1 MMVNT
6 GGRRR
11 FSRLAGALAAGLRA
25 SGVLA
30 VGAVSLSATA
40 GSAATTAAATTAAA
54 TAAAAASGGTAHAA
68 VSTAGLTAQAR
79 AQVPWSKVGQ
89 GWVLAEYDSGPAG
102 KTAPV
107 TLYLVSPAG
116 VRYSMHTWSGRGMI
130 PYLIAWSGDKT
141 RALLGLL
148 GSQYEQLTL
157 STGKLT
163 SGKLAG
169 QAQPM
174 GYTTPDGQNL
184 LGVTE
189 ANSSGGAATV
199 ARYTLT
205 GKLAKVLTRGVDEN
219 NAVYAT
225 NGATLAVSG
234 AKGLELVSNGGGVIR
249 KLPVPGTNAAL
260 GCNPSRWWNA
270 TTVLAECLGTGVY
283 SVPRLWL
290 VPTDG
295 KRPVALTPQRGS
307 KGPDL
312 GDVGGWQLSSGLYV
326 QGLTGCGTMAI
337 FKQAAN
343 GSIKVVNVPG
353 ASGNNNQIVT
363 ALGARLLVHA
373 QTGCPGSS
381 SLLWFNPATR
391 AEQWLLRTPAKDAG
405 VIGVVAYNST
415 ENAQPF

>member
-1 MMVNT
+1 MIVNT

-11 FSRLAGALAAGLRA
+11 LSRLAGALAAG
-25 SGVLA
+25 VLA
-30 VGAVSLSATA
+30 VGAVSLGATA
-40 GSAATTAAATTAAA
+40 GSAATTGDA
-54 TAAAAASGGTAHAA
+54 AHAA
-68 VSTAGLTAQAR
+68 VSTAGLTAQTRAQTR

-107 TLYLVSPAG
+107 TLYLISPAG
-116 VRYSMHTWSGRGMI
+116 VRYTMHTWSGRGMI

-148 GSQYEQLTL
+148 GNQYEQLTL

-163 SGKLAG
+163 TGKLAG

-189 ANSSGGAATV
+189 ANSAGGATTV

-234 AKGLELVSNGGGVIR
+234 AKGLELVSNGGVVIR
-249 KLPVPGTNAAL
+249 SLPVPGTDASL
-260 GCNPSRWWNA
+260 GCDPSRWWNA
-270 TTVLAECLGTGVY
+270 TTVLTECLAKGKFI
-283 SVPRLWL
+283 PRLWL
-290 VPTDG
+290 VPTNG
-295 KRPVALTPQRGS
+295 KKPVALTPQRGTA
-307 KGPDL
+307 GPDL
-312 GDVGGWQLSSGLYV
+312 GDVGAWQLSSGLYV

-337 FKQAAN
+337 FKQTAN

-353 ASGNNNQIVT
+353 ASGNNNQVVT
-363 ALGARLLVHA
+363 ALGTRLLVHA

-391 AEQWLLRTPAKDAG
+391 AEQWLLRAPAKDAG
-405 VIGVVAYNST
+405 VIGVIAYNST

>member
-1 MMVNT
+1 MMIVNT

-11 FSRLAGALAAGLRA
+11 FGRIAGALAA
-25 SGVLA
+25 GVLA

-40 GSAATTAAATTAAA
+40 GSAATAAAHSTTH
-54 TAAAAASGGTAHAA
+54 GTT
-68 VSTAGLTAQAR
+68 STAGLTAQAR

-102 KTAPV
+102 KPAPV
-107 TLYLVSPAG
+107 TLYLISPAG
-116 VRYSMHTWSGRGMI
+116 VRYSMHTWNGRGMI
-130 PYLIAWSGDKT
+130 PFLIAWSGDKT

-148 GSQYEQLTL
+148 GNRYEQLTL

-163 SGKLAG
+163 VGKLAG
-169 QAQPM
+169 QAQPT
-174 GYTTPDGQNL
+174 GYTLPDGQNI

-189 ANSSGGAATV
+189 PNSGAGATTV
-199 ARYTLT
+199 ARYSLA
-205 GKLAKVLTRGVDEN
+205 GKLLKVLTNSIDGSI
-219 NAVYAT
+219 AVYAP
-225 NGATLAVSG
+225 NGTALAVSG
-234 AKGLELVSNGGGVIR
+234 PKGLELASNGGGAVR
-249 KLPVPGTNAAL
+249 SLPVPGTDPNL
-260 GCNPSRWWNA
+260 GCLPSRWWNA
-270 TTVLAECLGTGVY
+270 NTVLTECLAKGVY
-283 SVPRLWL
+283 IPRLWL

-312 GDVGGWQLSSGLYV
+312 GDVGAWQLSSGLYV

-381 SLLWFNPATR
+381 SLLWFNPATH
-391 AEQWLLRTPAKDAG
+391 ADQWLLRAPAKDAG
-405 VIGVVAYNST
+405 VIGVIAYNST

>member
-1 MMVNT
+1 MIVNA

-11 FSRLAGALAAGLRA
+11 LGRLAGALAA
-25 SGVLA
+25 GVLA

-40 GSAATTAAATTAAA
+40 GSAATAA
-54 TAAAAASGGTAHAA
+54 TASTAHGTTK
-68 VSTAGLTAQAR
+68 TAGLTAQAR

-89 GWVLAEYDSGPAG
+89 GWELAEYDAGPAG

-107 TLYLVSPAG
+107 TLYLISPAG

-163 SGKLAG
+163 VGKLAG

-174 GYTTPDGQNL
+174 GYTLPDGQNL
-184 LGVTE
+184 LGITE

-199 ARYTLT
+199 ARYSLT
-205 GKLAKVLTRGVDEN
+205 GKLARVLTRGVDEN
-219 NAVYAT
+219 SAVYAP

-249 KLPVPGTNAAL
+249 SLPVPGTDASL
-260 GCNPSRWWNA
+260 GCDPSRWWNA
-270 TTVLAECLGTGVY
+270 TTVLTECLAKGKFT
-283 SVPRLWL
+283 PRLWL
-290 VPTDG
+290 VPTNG
-295 KRPVALTPQRGS
+295 KKPVPLTPQRS
-307 KGPDL
+307 TAGPDL
-312 GDVGGWQLSSGLYV
+312 GDVGAWQLSSGLYV
-326 QGLTGCGTMAI
+326 QGLTGCGTMEI
-337 FKQAAN
+337 FRQAAN
-343 GSIKVVNVPG
+343 GSIKAVNVPG
-353 ASGNNNQIVT
+353 ASGNNNEVVT

-381 SLLWFNPATR
+381 SLLWFNPATH
-391 AEQWLLRTPAKDAG
+391 AEQWLLRAPASDAG